1 MPEPDPACVSVRDL
15 TKRYGAVE
23 AVAGVSF
30 EVSEGEVFGIVGPN
44 GAGKTSI
51 LECLL
56 GLRAADSGSVTIA
69 GVDALRSPGRAKE
82 RLGAQVQLGSL
93 QDKITAREAL
103 GFFASFYER
112 RAGVEELVGRFGLGD
127 KADAPFDSLSGGQR
141 QRLLLSLAFVNNPEI
156 VVLDEPTAGLD
167 VHSRRELGGL
177 IRGMRGSGLTV
188 LLSTHHLGEAEEL
201 CDRIAILDNG
211 RIIALGKPSE
221 LVSRSRARPRLEVK
235 TARPLAPADASSL
248 AGVVGSGAGDQ
259 ACWLE
264 TADVGATV
272 TALMARL
279 ASDSNALLD
288 IAIRRPTLEDV
299 FVELTGRSFPAAGA
313 EGQP

>member
-1 MPEPDPACVSVRDL
+1 
-15 TKRYGAVE
+15 
-23 AVAGVSF
+23 
-30 EVSEGEVFGIVGPN
+30 
-44 GAGKTSI
+44 
-51 LECLL
+51 
-56 GLRAADSGSVTIA
+56 
-69 GVDALRSPGRAKE
+69 
-82 RLGAQVQLGSL
+82 
-93 QDKITAREAL
+93 
-103 GFFASFYER
+103 
-112 RAGVEELVGRFGLGD
+112 
-127 KADAPFDSLSGGQR
+127 
-141 QRLLLSLAFVNNPEI
+141 
-156 VVLDEPTAGLD
+156 
-167 VHSRRELGGL
+167 
-177 IRGMRGSGLTV
+177 MRGSGLTV

>member
-1 MPEPDPACVSVRDL
+1 VSVRDL

-112 RAGVEELVGRFGLGD
+112 RAVVEELVGRFGLGD

-221 LVSRSRARPRLEVK
+221 LVSRSRARPRLEVR